1 MINNKSFT
9 TFALVMYFTHKFSNG
24 IKLVHLQQASNVC
37 CCGIGINTGA
47 RDQTPSQ
54 TGMAHFIEHTMFK
67 GTARRTATQ
76 IINRLEDVGGEL
88 NAYTTKEETF
98 VYATTLARDF
108 ERAAELISD
117 MVFNATFPQ
126 KEITR
131 EAEVIAEEI
140 ESYNDTPSEL
150 IFDDFEELIFDK
162 QTLGIDILGSARKL
176 AKYTT
181 DDAAGFVK
189 CNYNTDQMVFFS
201 VSPLDFKKVL
211 NVVEKCVGGI
221 PANLRK
227 HTREQN
233 TIYTQK
239 DIEKRK
245 RTHQIHLVVGNRS
258 CALGSDEFYP
268 MYMLNNILGGPGMNS
283 RLNLALREH
292 NGLAYTVESNLTTY
306 TDSGVFCVYVG
317 AEQKNL
323 DKCRKLISREMEKLA
338 TTAITP
344 TALAKYK
351 RQTLGQ
357 IAIANENKEALALSI
372 AKSFLH
378 RDKIATYEQ
387 ICEYINEITAENIR
401 KAAEKVFDEQ
411 MLSSVLY
418 Y

>member
-1 MINNKSFT
+1 
-9 TFALVMYFTHKFSNG
+9 
-24 IKLVHLQQASNVC
+24 
-37 CCGIGINTGA
+37 
-47 RDQTPSQ
+47 
-54 TGMAHFIEHTMFK
+54 
-67 GTARRTATQ
+67 
-76 IINRLEDVGGEL
+76 
-88 NAYTTKEETF
+88 
-98 VYATTLARDF
+98 
-108 ERAAELISD
+108 
-117 MVFNATFPQ
+117 
-126 KEITR
+126 
-131 EAEVIAEEI
+131 
-140 ESYNDTPSEL
+140 
-150 IFDDFEELIFDK
+150 
-162 QTLGIDILGSARKL
+162 
-176 AKYTT
+176 
-181 DDAAGFVK
+181 
-189 CNYNTDQMVFFS
+189 MVFFS

-211 NVVEKCVGGI
+211 SVVEKCVGGI

-323 DKCRKLISREMEKLA
+323 EKCKRLISREMEKLA

-387 ICEYINEITAENIR
+387 ICEYINEITAEDIR